1 MGTDKGTI
9 NQSPR
14 TATGP
19 SGIYSGISTYFG
31 SYSLMID
38 PAYVPDTPIISSATF
53 PGTSLLA
60 MGMTSTGLVGTW
72 SLVSDPLQ
80 QIQVRIGSAPPS
92 QSSAVPGP
100 LPLAGA
106 GAAFAFSRR
115 LRRRV
120 ALGQTSSSKP

>member
-1 MGTDKGTI
+1 
-9 NQSPR
+9 
-14 TATGP
+14 
-19 SGIYSGISTYFG
+19 
-31 SYSLMID
+31 
-38 PAYVPDTPIISSATF
+38 
-53 PGTSLLA
+53 

-100 LPLAGA
+100 LPLAGV
-106 GAAFAFSRR
+106 GAAIAFSRR